1 MSKKHS
7 KDLAL
12 KALFNNKKYFAD
24 VFNNFIFKGNNIID
38 PDTLIDD
45 NPELIFKNSNG
56 EISNRDRDLLKK
68 ATFKKDNKVGY
79 LLLGIENQTTVDK
92 DMIFRIMQYDSLSY
106 MRQLDIAK
114 EKKDGKIKAEII
126 QVLTLVIYYGKGNWT
141 APLDLYSR
149 FNTDAEFRELFPNYS
164 YKVLNPNKLD
174 DNEIDKYDKGL
185 KCLFTYMKYQNDKQ
199 KLEEKITNNKEY
211 EKIDNTVVDCINI
224 LTDSNLRYDEGEEE
238 INMCKAI
245 KDMRDEAK
253 QEGIQ
258 EEHDRMCKAIKDM
271 RDEAKA
277 EGKQEGIQEGLQQ
290 GKAEER
296 ENNIKLM
303 SNNGASVE
311 TIAKLLNLDL
321 AYVKTVLAK

>member
-114 EKKDGKIKAEII
+114 EKKDVKIKTEII

-149 FNTDAEFRELFPNYS
+149 FNTDAEFRDLFPNYS

-174 DNEIDKYDKGL
+174 DNEIDKYD
-185 KCLFTYMKYQNDKQ
+185 
-199 KLEEKITNNKEY
+199 
-211 EKIDNTVVDCINI
+211 
-224 LTDSNLRYDEGEEE
+224 NLRIGCDDEY
-238 INMCKAI
+238 I
-245 KDMRDEAK
+245 KSIVEK
-253 QEGIQ
+253 YNQLNHPIGIKIHFLLYSDLRSNRILF
-258 EEHDRMCKAIKDM
+258 ERLTELIMYMADKEMIYIK
-271 RDEAKA
+271 
-277 EGKQEGIQEGLQQ
+277 
-290 GKAEER
+290 
-296 ENNIKLM
+296 
-303 SNNGASVE
+303 
-311 TIAKLLNLDL
+311 
-321 AYVKTVLAK
+321 

>member
-114 EKKDGKIKAEII
+114 EKKDGKIEII

-149 FNTDAEFRELFPNYS
+149 FNTDAEFRDLFPNYS

>member
-114 EKKDGKIKAEII
+114 EKKDGKIEII

-149 FNTDAEFRELFPNYS
+149 FNTDAEFRDLFPNYS

-258 EEHDRMCKAIKDM
+258 EGQTK
-271 RDEAKA
+271 
-277 EGKQEGIQEGLQQ
+277 
-290 GKAEER
+290 ER

-303 SNNGASVE
+303 LNNGFDIE
-311 TIAKLLNLDL
+311 TIAKALSLDIS
-321 AYVKTVLAK
+321 YVKTVLAK